1 MFTFSDNIFIFT
13 VSLTN
18 VTLHLVI
25 TYSHLHLVI
34 TSTFFPYLITSI
46 ISLSSL
52 LPSPDIPLLISFPPN
67 TFLVILSHLSSPLLS
82 TLLYSTLLIGFPPLS
97 SPLLPVLQFF
107 LSKVKL
113 LPLLSA
119 GPPIGDLY
127 VEAGSENFTLP
138 LPSETVVLPGDNLI
152 WKRNGDLVYRR
163 GAKKNEFTVL
173 SPSWA
178 LVVPAAALQVVGQV
192 DVYTVEVHNK
202 DGIAKLRRKTT
213 LHLLAGPTRV
223 RDMCFQGRR

>member
-25 TYSHLHLVI
+25 TYSHLHWVI

-119 GPPIGDLY
+119 GPPMGDLY
-127 VEAGSENFTLP
+127 VEAGSGPIVSRLAWRFTHNYHLHP
-138 LPSETVVLPGDNLI
+138 TC
-152 WKRNGDLVYRR
+152 
-163 GAKKNEFTVL
+163 
-173 SPSWA
+173 
-178 LVVPAAALQVVGQV
+178 
-192 DVYTVEVHNK
+192 EVHYTPNWIWYEK
-202 DGIAKLRRKTT
+202 ISQNNLTGRISLNL
-213 LHLLAGPTRV
+213 LHR
-223 RDMCFQGRR
+223 